1 MELIQVNESKEINKV
16 NNVTSFDNYML
27 EYISEW
33 LYYHKANSENT
44 YLNYRADINK
54 ISRELFNKDDYKFI
68 TKKQFEEV
76 ITVENLR
83 IYFKAMREDKD
94 YSHSTI
100 NRRKSSLKSLLE
112 RLTLTKVISFPLE
125 ELKLIPTLKDESVE
139 IAIPSA
145 KVTDEYVE
153 FFGTLHSG
161 EIIQKAAMFS
171 IDTSLRA
178 TDTLNLEWHQFY
190 PEDSYVVV
198 KSKGKNRAKNNK
210 NWIHKISYEFYNDL
224 LKLKTDDSKRVFNI
238 SYSTLAKAMQK
249 ATIALGYE
257 DMNYTFHSFRKRSIT
272 YVYKLTGDVRAS
284 QQKAGHSRL
293 DTTQRYVEGE
303 DYTITG
309 YYSLSENLDSEL
321 YKKANNEE
329 LLQAIEELGKDTIHL
344 LNLKLSE
351 LRNKTE

>member
-1 MELIQVNESKEINKV
+1 MELLQDNEEKNAK
-16 NNVTSFDNYML
+16 NTKNVTQMNDYML
-27 EYISEW
+27 SYIEEW
-33 LYYHKANSENT
+33 LYYHKINSENT
-44 YLNYRADINK
+44 YVNYRSDIKK
-54 ISRELFNKDDYKFI
+54 ISQELFGIEYKYI
-68 TKKQFEEV
+68 TRKTFEEV
-76 ITVENLR
+76 MTIENLR
-83 IYFKAMREDKD
+83 IYFKAMREDSD

-112 RLTLTKVISFPLE
+112 RLILTKIINFPLE
-125 ELKLIPTLKDESVE
+125 ELRLIPTLKDERVE

-153 FFGTLHSG
+153 YFGTLSSG

-171 IDTSLRA
+171 IDTGLRA

-190 PEDSYVVV
+190 PEDNYVLV

-210 NWIHKISYEFYNDL
+210 SWVHKISYEFYEML
-224 LKLKTDDSKRVFNI
+224 LDLKTDDSKRVFNI

-249 ATIALGYE
+249 ATIDLGYE
-257 DMNYTFHSFRKRSIT
+257 DMNYSFHSFRKRSIT
-272 YVYKLTGDVRAS
+272 YAHKLTGNIRSA

-293 DTTQRYVEGE
+293 DTTQRYVEAE
-303 DYTITG
+303 EYSITG
-309 YYSLSENLDSEL
+309 YYSLKGNVEPDL
-321 YKKANNEE
+321 YKRANNED
-329 LLQAIEELGKDTIHL
+329 LITAIEALGRDTIHL